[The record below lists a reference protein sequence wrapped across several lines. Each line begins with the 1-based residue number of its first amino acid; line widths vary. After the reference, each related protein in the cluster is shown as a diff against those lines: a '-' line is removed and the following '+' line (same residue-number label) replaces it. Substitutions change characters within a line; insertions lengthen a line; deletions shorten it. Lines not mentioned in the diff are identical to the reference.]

1 MEIYVYRGAE
11 SLGTFTLKETTRYV
25 SEGRLVD
32 TDMVWYAGLDD
43 WKQLGE
49 VRNQLTS
56 LEPPAEYD
64 GTQSIPP
71 ETLFI
76 GKSSAEDGQEVRDS
90 A

>member
-11 SLGTFTLKETTRYV
+11 SLGTFTLKETTRYL

-43 WKQLGE
+43 WRQLGE
-49 VRNQLTS
+49 VRSQLTS

-64 GTQSIPP
+64 GTQ
-71 ETLFI
+71 
-76 GKSSAEDGQEVRDS
+76 AEAQIDEMIEKNPKLIQKK
-90 A
+90 